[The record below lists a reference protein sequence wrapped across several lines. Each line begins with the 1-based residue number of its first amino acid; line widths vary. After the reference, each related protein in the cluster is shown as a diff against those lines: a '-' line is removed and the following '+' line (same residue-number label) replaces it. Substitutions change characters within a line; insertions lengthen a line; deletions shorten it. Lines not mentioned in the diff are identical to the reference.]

1 MAAAKPAAVAA
12 REFPFRETTVP
23 GVGSLKVPRFISR
36 VDISADAQGRPK
48 HTHGWQVRYKGNNK
62 FFSDSGDG
70 AKGATAS
77 LKEAEAHLAAVF
89 TGFEPRFAP
98 RRKSK
103 NENLVEAYIRL
114 VKVRNGGENLHYLEV
129 RPPSK
134 AIVAK
139 RVLVGNDK
147 TATKAKI
154 KAVLPEARAI
164 RAEFEKIHAKTLK
177 SVSFEPRTRIKIA

>member
-1 MAAAKPAAVAA
+1 MAAAKPAVTA

-23 GVGSLKVPRFISR
+23 GIGSVKVPRFVSR
-36 VDISADAQGRPK
+36 VDISADTQGRPK
-48 HTHGWQVRYKGNNK
+48 HTHGWQVRYKGQNK
-62 FFSDSGDG
+62 FFSDVGEG
-70 AKGATAS
+70 TKGATAS
-77 LKEAEAHLAAVF
+77 LKAAETHLASIF

-103 NENLVEAYIRL
+103 NVNLVEAYIRL
-114 VKVRNGGENLHYLEV
+114 VKVSTGGETQHFLEV

-134 AIVAK
+134 AIAPR

-154 KAVLPEARAI
+154 KTMLPEARAI
-164 RAEFEKIHAKTLK
+164 RAEFEKLHAKTLK
-177 SVSFEPRTRIKIA
+177 SVTFEPRARIKIA

>member
-1 MAAAKPAAVAA
+1 MAAAKPSASA
-12 REFPFRETTVP
+12 REFPFRETNVP
-23 GVGSLKVPRFISR
+23 GIGAVKVPRFVSR
-36 VDISADAQGRPK
+36 VDISADSQGRPK
-48 HTHGWQVRYKGNNK
+48 HTHGWQVRYKGQNK
-62 FFSDSGDG
+62 FFSDVGDG

-77 LKEAEAHLAAVF
+77 LKAAETHLAAIF

-103 NENLVEAYIRL
+103 SANLVEPYIRL
-114 VKVRNGGENLHYLEV
+114 VKVSTGGETKHYLEV

-134 AIVAK
+134 AIAAK

-154 KAVLPEARAI
+154 KLMLPEARAI
-164 RAEFEKIHAKTLK
+164 RADFEKQHAKSLK
-177 SVSFEPRTRIKIA
+177 SVNFEPRARIKIA